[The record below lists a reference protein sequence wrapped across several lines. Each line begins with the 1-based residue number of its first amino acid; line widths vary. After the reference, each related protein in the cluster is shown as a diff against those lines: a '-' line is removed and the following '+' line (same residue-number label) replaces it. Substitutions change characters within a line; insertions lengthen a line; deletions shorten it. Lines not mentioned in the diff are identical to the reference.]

1 MCYAQKYRREK
12 SMVEEKDILK
22 EFKNNWITILLKNM
36 CYIKSKGV
44 NFQELFN
51 LIYSLDTSDILKKL
65 YN

>member
-1 MCYAQKYRREK
+1 
-12 SMVEEKDILK
+12 MVEEKDILK